1 MIGTVDE
8 SSQVAAVAVGTAP
21 VDLADN
27 SLIAAADRASSSLQ
41 ALNRQAAAAAAAA
54 ANTEAE
60 SAEHAV
66 ASS

>member
-1 MIGTVDE
+1 MIGIVDE
-8 SSQVAAVAVGTAP
+8 SLQVAAVAVGIAP

-27 SLIAAADRASSSLQ
+27 SLIAAADRASSLLQ
-41 ALNRQAAAAAAAA
+41 ALHRQAAAAAAA